1 MFPLCRGKQLRK
13 AQAMEQQRQEA
24 AAEVAAENDNSIEAE
39 RHAIGS
45 QCRKLHLHIKEIEP
59 DGHWYAGPWLSFV

>member
-1 MFPLCRGKQLRK
+1 
-13 AQAMEQQRQEA
+13 MEQQRQEA

-39 RHAIGS
+39 RTAIGA

-59 DGHWYAGPWLSFV
+59 DGHWWVAVYSCLPGGISSG

>member
-1 MFPLCRGKQLRK
+1 
-13 AQAMEQQRQEA
+13 MEQQRQEA

-39 RHAIGS
+39 RTAIGA

-59 DGHWYAGPWLSFV
+59 DGHW